1 MLKNF
6 GRWDIM
12 QHSQS
17 EIKKILDQGMIT
29 RSLVESEVS
38 MRKCE
43 MFSEM
48 AHDREVKAFFKDQAS
63 ALEGLTNFLKSKLA
77 QIM

>member
-1 MLKNF
+1 
-6 GRWDIM
+6 M

-29 RSLVESEVS
+29 RSLLESEVS

-43 MFSEM
+43 MYCDI
-48 AHDREVKAFFKDQAS
+48 AQDKEVKAFFKDQAS
-63 ALEGLTNFLKSKLA
+63 ALSGLCDFLKQRLV

>member
-1 MLKNF
+1 
-6 GRWDIM
+6 M

-43 MFSEM
+43 MYSEM
-48 AHDREVKAFFKDQAS
+48 ANDKEVKAFFKDQAS
-63 ALEGLTNFLKSKLA
+63 ALDGLSNFLKSKLA
-77 QIM
+77 QVM